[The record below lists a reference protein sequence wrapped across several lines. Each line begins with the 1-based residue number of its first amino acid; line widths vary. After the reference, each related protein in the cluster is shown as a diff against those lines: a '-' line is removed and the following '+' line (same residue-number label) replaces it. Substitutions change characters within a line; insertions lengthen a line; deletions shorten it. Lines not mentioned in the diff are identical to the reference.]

1 MDVHEQIES
10 FDGDEDF
17 ESEDWEDDMI
27 PQALEVLRSSDRA
40 STSLLQ
46 RRLKIGYNRA
56 ARIMEALENKGL
68 ISLDRNSRDSGN
80 EQKVIG

>member
-56 ARIMEALENKGL
+56 ARIMETLENKGL
-68 ISLDRNSRDSGN
+68 ISLDRNPRDKI
-80 EQKVIG
+80 EE